1 MEKGTSA
8 LFALAAFVAVASAWS
23 EGEAA
28 DTPSFTLKYGILAG
42 LTGDPASSGQAWNEA
57 AKLGIEEVAAAV
69 ERVGLDGIEVV
80 LTDSQDSQGTPQPGV
95 EGAQK
100 LVQIDD
106 VDVIIGDFYSS
117 VTSAVVTSVTM
128 PNQVLVF
135 TGGTSPALSKLN
147 TSQPALLWQPVPADD
162 VQGQVLAQIIAA
174 ELGANAK
181 INVAA
186 RNDAYGTALSAVFE
200 EAWTKGGGT
209 IPKMVVYNHQQPT
222 LDTEAQQLA
231 EGDPDG
237 WLFVDFCAT
246 FQKLALPLS
255 RTGKW
260 DPARSFGSDTLN
272 DCSHRGAQNW
282 PGMRATRADAS
293 AGESFP
299 AFKALYEQK
308 AKDGTAFE
316 SFTAEAFDSVF
327 VAFLAALKAGSAE
340 PTAIAGEIVA
350 VTTDPGEPY
359 TFEQLDEAIQAIL
372 DGQDIHFIGATGPL
386 NFDDSGR
393 VNALAYE
400 IWQHQEDGSSEVVNL
415 VKLGQ

>member
-1 MEKGTSA
+1 
-8 LFALAAFVAVASAWS
+8 
-23 EGEAA
+23 
-28 DTPSFTLKYGILAG
+28 
-42 LTGDPASSGQAWNEA
+42 
-57 AKLGIEEVAAAV
+57 
-69 ERVGLDGIEVV
+69 
-80 LTDSQDSQGTPQPGV
+80 
-95 EGAQK
+95 
-100 LVQIDD
+100 
-106 VDVIIGDFYSS
+106 
-117 VTSAVVTSVTM
+117 
-128 PNQVLVF
+128 
-135 TGGTSPALSKLN
+135 
-147 TSQPALLWQPVPADD
+147 
-162 VQGQVLAQIIAA
+162 
-174 ELGANAK
+174 
-181 INVAA
+181 
-186 RNDAYGTALSAVFE
+186 VFE

>member
-1 MEKGTSA
+1 MVKSKLA
-8 LFALAAFVAVASAWS
+8 VAALAAALAAVPVSS
-23 EGEAA
+23 EGRAA
-28 DTPSFTLKYGILAG
+28 DAPSFTLKYGILAG
-42 LTGDPASSGQAWNEA
+42 LTGDPATSGQAWNEA
-57 AKLGIEEVAAAV
+57 AKLGIEQVAAAA
-69 ERVGLDGIEVV
+69 EQAGLDGVEVV
-80 LTDSQDSQGTPQPGV
+80 LTDSQDSQGSPQPGV

-100 LVQIDD
+100 LVQIDG

-117 VTSAVVTSVTM
+117 VTSAVVTAVTM

-162 VQGQVLAQIIAA
+162 VQGRVLAQIIAE
-174 ELGANAK
+174 ELGADAK

-222 LDTEAQQLA
+222 LDTEAQQLV

-246 FQKLALPLS
+246 FQKIALPLS

-260 DPARSFGSDTLN
+260 DPARSFASDTLN

-293 AGESFP
+293 SGQSFP
-299 AFKALYEQK
+299 AFKALYEQNAK
-308 AKDGTAFE
+308 AGTAFE
-316 SFTAEAFDSVF
+316 SFTAEAFDSAF

-340 PTAIAGEIVA
+340 PADIAGEIVA

-359 TFEQLDEAIQAIL
+359 TFEQLDQAIQAIL

-400 IWQHQEDGSSEVVNL
+400 VWQHQEDGSSKVVNL
-415 VKLGQ
+415 VKLGS